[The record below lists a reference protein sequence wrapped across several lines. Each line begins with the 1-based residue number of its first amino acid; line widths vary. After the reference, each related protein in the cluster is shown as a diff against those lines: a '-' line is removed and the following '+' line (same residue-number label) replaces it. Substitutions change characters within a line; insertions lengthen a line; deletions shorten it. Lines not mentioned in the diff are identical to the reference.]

1 MHRLFKRSAAM
12 VLAASL
18 ILGSS
23 FASFADGPGDYVGE
37 NSTAAQT
44 EDQPAEDGQAIHII
58 PDQTQEGESQAA
70 EGQTSETQSS
80 EGQAAETDGA
90 QGTEASG
97 EGQTNEEG
105 QTGQD
110 AAAAE
115 GTSEGSAAGQEQVS
129 QEVIQAN
136 TPYLH
141 SQVMTHE
148 NTWTNPVLGDEPI
161 TAGDAGFRS
170 LCIYLNNIN
179 GDIYYRTFTSSI
191 GWSPW
196 AMNGEHTTEYPV
208 GTSVEAIQFKLV
220 GFAGNKF
227 TLYYSAVLNDGT
239 ELDWTNDGGTA
250 GTMGQGKYI
259 KSFRL
264 ALWGREGEPWPY
276 PTEHALESAAP
287 DGVITGDGV
296 ATYSNGN
303 GAPFT
308 GWAWKYRDRYYFI
321 NNQAVTGWQ
330 YIDGYKYYFDET
342 GKLVTDL
349 EPIIGK
355 QSSYLIRINKQMATT
370 TVYAADGANGYI
382 IPVKTFLCSPG
393 DDTPIGTFKTPQK
406 LRWNLMI
413 NNVYCQ
419 YLTRV
424 TGSFLMHSLIYDSP
438 DPYTLWPETYNFL
451 GVARSAGCIRYKAGD
466 AKWIYDN
473 CPVGTTVEIYN
484 SPTPGP
490 YDRPAIEWIIPMTQ
504 KYDPTDPSV
513 PENNLA

>member
-1 MHRLFKRSAAM
+1 MHRLIKRSAA
-12 VLAASL
+12 VILAAS
-18 ILGSS
+18 IVLGSS
-23 FASFADGPGDYVGE
+23 LTSFADGPGDYVGE

-44 EDQPAEDGQAIHII
+44 EDTDSQQTGGEQASEE
-58 PDQTQEGESQAA
+58 QESSEAST
-70 EGQTSETQSS
+70 EGQTDVTVPDGSTEDNTNA
-80 EGQAAETDGA
+80 EQAADEGA
-90 QGTEASG
+90 DEQASG
-97 EGQTNEEG
+97 
-105 QTGQD
+105 D
-110 AAAAE
+110 
-115 GTSEGSAAGQEQVS
+115 V
-129 QEVIQAN
+129 VQAN

-141 SQVMTHE
+141 SQVMTHD
-148 NTWTNPVLGDEPI
+148 NTWTDPVLGDAPI

-170 LCIYLNNIN
+170 LCIFLNNIN

-196 AMNGEHTTEYPV
+196 AINGEHTTEYPV

-227 TLYYSAVLNDGT
+227 TLYYSSILNDGT
-239 ELDWTNDGGTA
+239 ELGWTNDGGTS
-250 GTMGQGKYI
+250 GTMGTGKYI

-264 ALWGREGEPWPY
+264 ALWGREGEAWPHS
-276 PTEHALESAAP
+276 TENALQSAAP
-287 DGVITGDGV
+287 DGVITGNGV

-308 GWAWKYRDRYYFI
+308 GWAWKYRDRYYI
-321 NNQAVTGWQ
+321 VNNQAVTGWQ

-355 QSSYLIRINKQMATT
+355 QSSYLIKINKQMATT
-370 TVYAADGANGYI
+370 TIYANDGDKGYI
-382 IPVKTFLCSPG
+382 IPVKSFLCSPG

-406 LRWNLMI
+406 IRWQPMI
-413 NNVYCQ
+413 HDVYCQ
-419 YLTRV
+419 YLTRI
-424 TGSFLMHSLIYDSP
+424 TKGFLMHSLIYDKP
-438 DPYTLWPETYNFL
+438 DPYTMWPDTYNFL
-451 GVARSAGCIRYKAGD
+451 GVARSAGCVRFKAGD

-473 CPVGTTVEIYN
+473 CPLGSTVQIYN
-484 SPTPGP
+484 SPVPGP

-513 PENNLA
+513 PENNLQ